1 MLYDLKRLR
10 RWDIQW
16 VISDK
21 AVRSALSKQ
30 QLGSLFYILL
40 VTSSVSASLNEQLGF
55 CCAEIVDTVMNDDDI
70 DDDGYLTYPE
80 YITARR
86 RAEAEEEQR
95 DSSSSDSS
103 RRRR

>member
-1 MLYDLKRLR
+1 
-10 RWDIQW
+10 
-16 VISDK
+16 
-21 AVRSALSKQ
+21 
-30 QLGSLFYILL
+30 LFYILL

-55 CCAEIVDTVMNDDDI
+55 CYAEIVDTVMNDDDI